1 MHCGYMS
8 LLIPRRLIDWFG
20 HCEAALQ
27 RAENFSN
34 ARSLQETSTIFCSA
48 SCNTR
53 CTITYWEKIFKNK
66 IKYYNIEDNMSPK
79 FKI

>member
-20 HCEAALQ
+20 HYEEALW

-34 ARSLQETSTIFCSA
+34 GGKLSHVELF
-48 SCNTR
+48 
-53 CTITYWEKIFKNK
+53 FLKNCK
-66 IKYYNIEDNMSPK
+66 NCIQK
-79 FKI
+79 